1 MESAR
6 IALSQQDPFA
16 KLFNPICHDQL
27 LGRGIV
33 TNCNGT
39 NTGQQSATF
48 NVHSVFAQLVN
59 LRPPDS
65 SATNASQEVDL
76 QPRVFPAQHCCPDTP
91 KASILRVHGN
101 HRSSNGFLKTAPFK
115 SAAGS
120 QQSAWVDVVFRP
132 LPQWHSFIGNAQ
144 CWKQSGLLVEAQA
157 LDIFQQPVKGQRF
170 AANLSLEMNQGC
182 SQTFKLGRFDG
193 NHGKVKGLRATSS
206 LQFAR
211 VAQTLMKFRRITFEA
226 TTVWRQPLAGNESRF
241 PVNFHSAQCSLEPF
255 EGQRITSERRT
266 VSLQPFKSQSAQCSL
281 EPFED
286 QRSTSFAATTQI
298 SKVGAQQRL
307 QNQSG
312 LLMHLGNLKGL
323 AATEKSAV
331 RFVGNLLLEMNRGCP
346 RTFTALSVRWNLPKA
361 KEWAKVAHILLKIDK
376 FHRNHT
382 NLEGWCTT
390 ASLKSVRVAHAL
402 RKLER
407 SSGNQAKRDGP
418 PATLG
423 QKSIAVVESPLN
435 VAPFRC
441 NLSNLRALSVRWNLS
456 KPKDRQVSPQPS
468 KPQWFAGNSRITFES
483 RTVSVQPSKSQSFVG
498 NLVLKTVKVAHTQP
512 KYLMFGATAQ
522 TSMTLHLDWFDG
534 NQGKVKGSPPTPGRE
549 SVKVA
554 HTPQSSAGLSATAQI
569 PRPSTQAA
577 ECARMLRCNHKN
589 VTGQSTTFS
598 LHSDSSR
605 STKRPGD
612 SSAKI
617 DLQKLLSFAS
627 RPTKPKARPR
637 SDMFSRDRMP
647 TRMIFFQA
655 NQTRHSLGGLLELH
669 EDHVLPVLRRALGVQ
684 RGWIE
689 TIHGLLAPAFTFDD
703 TGHLPTVE
711 VKFEP
716 GTPDYSGYVVK
727 VDFVACSY
735 CGMSNTLTI
744 TPAVVSIYERH
755 LPSWE
760 SYGQRLCNDPDI
772 QATHTLNLIAFLFF
786 TTSIEKLNM
795 PRAMTQTRA
804 HVKIYGSKKLIQAI
818 QPLSQADYNNKVL
831 KPLQRVVTFHLS
843 KHMDGRKTLGQQK
856 EKFDLAMKGIMASFK
871 QHLIN
876 HLINNEETLNEV
888 SAFALSKFQDIRK
901 PFIAEAQL
909 GAAEEDRLRLKRKAS
924 DDGHQPF
931 NKASRTSSPAS
942 TNNRQQ
948 AVPKQ
953 VVSAVITRPKGTNS
967 SRKWTVSQAST
978 D

>member
-1 MESAR
+1 MS
-6 IALSQQDPFA
+6 I
-16 KLFNPICHDQL
+16 LFSH
-27 LGRGIV
+27 
-33 TNCNGT
+33 NC
-39 NTGQQSATF
+39 
-48 NVHSVFAQLVN
+48 
-59 LRPPDS
+59 

-226 TTVWRQPLAGNESRF
+226 TTVWRQPLAGNELRF

-255 EGQRITSERRT
+255 EGQRITSECRT

-382 NLEGWCTT
+382 NLEEVHRQPLAGNESRLPVNFHSAQC
-390 ASLKSVRVAHAL
+390 SLEPFEAQRMGEGCSHT
-402 RKLER
+402 LE
-407 SSGNQAKRDGP
+407 
-418 PATLG
+418 
-423 QKSIAVVESPLN
+423 
-435 VAPFRC
+435 
-441 NLSNLRALSVRWNLS
+441 
-456 KPKDRQVSPQPS
+456 DRQVSPQPS

-498 NLVLKTVKVAHTQP
+498 NLVLKTVKVARTQP

-772 QATHTLNLIAFLFF
+772 QATRTLNLIAFLFF